1 MNSKVL
7 EIGGVDC
14 MQLAK
19 AAGTPLIVYDEH
31 KIETQLEAAI
41 NSFRSEKFSTKVV
54 YASKAFSCKAMYEKV
69 KEAGACLDVVSGGE
83 LYCAMQ
89 SGFPMENV
97 YFHGNNKSA
106 EELELALKYGCGTVV
121 IDNEDEAVL
130 LTNLAA
136 EADRHI
142 DTLLRV
148 NPGIEAHTHEYIMT
162 SGSDSKFGIS
172 IKRKDEILRI
182 MKCIDGSSH
191 VAFRGFHSHIGSQI
205 TETTAFN
212 EALSIMLDFTN
223 EMQETSGIRSSSLSI
238 GGGFGIRYTE
248 DDKPVP
254 LGDIAAELA
263 CNCERFLKEKDLSID
278 ELLIEPGRSI
288 AGEAGSTLY
297 TVGFL
302 KDTDTKHYLFVDGGM
317 SDNIRPALYQAEYEC
332 DIVNRMD
339 EPKNRTYCVA
349 GKNCESGDILIQQAD
364 LPDTAQPGDLLIMYS
379 TGAYGYSM
387 ASNYNRAGRPAVVFA
402 KDGKARIVLRRE
414 TYEDQLRYDTN
425 GDITL

>member
-1 MNSKVL
+1 MNSNVL
-7 EIGGVDC
+7 EIGGINC
-14 MQLAK
+14 IQLAE
-19 AAGTPLIVYDEH
+19 AAGTPLMVYDER
-31 KIETQLEAAI
+31 KIEAQLDAAVS
-41 NSFRSEKFSTKVV
+41 NFRSDKFNTRVV

-97 YFHGNNKSA
+97 YFHGNNKSQ
-106 EELELALKYGCGTVV
+106 EELQLALDCGCGTVV
-121 IDNEDEAVL
+121 VDNEEEAVL
-130 LTNLAA
+130 LTELAS
-136 EADRHI
+136 EKNQHI

-182 MKCIDGSSH
+182 MKCISGSNH
-191 VAFRGFHSHIGSQI
+191 VAFKGFHSHIGSQI

-212 EALSIMLDFTN
+212 EALKIMLDFTK
-223 EMQETSGIRSSSLSI
+223 EMSETSGLSCRTLSI

-248 DDKPVP
+248 DDHPVG
-254 LGDIAAELA
+254 LGSIAAELA
-263 CNCERFLKEKDLSID
+263 HNCEEFLSDKNMELD

-288 AGEAGSTLY
+288 AGEAGFTLY
-297 TVGFL
+297 KVGFL

-332 DIVNRMD
+332 DIANRLN
-339 EPKNRTYCVA
+339 EPKNKTYCIA
-349 GKNCESGDILIQQAD
+349 GKNCESGDILIQSAD
-364 LPDTAQPGDLLIMYS
+364 LPDTAQTGDILVMYS

-387 ASNYNRAGRPAVVFA
+387 ASNYNRAGKPAVVFV

-414 TYEDQLRYDTN
+414 NYEDQLRYDTN
-425 GDITL
+425 ENITL